1 MLPNAK
7 SAMPLPANA
16 RSTSEIKVRKRRE
29 DRSSASSFSA
39 EQVLGEAE
47 NYSAKIPSSYSL
59 QSDDSQE
66 SFSAPSLSLS
76 PAPPSVPKRTSSKR
90 VLSKVLGTIQNNKTP
105 SLQTPVRNG
114 QSDGNLFR
122 KLSMKTKSTLHPR
135 SRSSEV
141 SLTVSP

>member
-1 MLPNAK
+1 MMPNAK

-39 EQVLGEAE
+39 NQVLDEADKC
-47 NYSAKIPSSYSL
+47 STKIPSSYSL
-59 QSDDSQE
+59 RSDDAQE
-66 SFSAPSLSLS
+66 PLSAASLSLN
-76 PAPPSVPKRTSSKR
+76 PAPQSVPKRRSSKK
-90 VLSKVLGTIQNNKTP
+90 VLAKVLGTIQNNKTP

-114 QSDGNLFR
+114 QSDGNIFR
-122 KLSMKTKSTLHPR
+122 KLSMKSKSTLHPR